1 MPLGNPS
8 SPVTLQ
14 INPKPVDKQSK
25 ANQYQQTNIDKWE
38 KGVKVLPHKAK
49 ILTKSLVRHHIY
61 KKKTI
66 VTIAYVNDFVQGG
79 RVELFSLVAFYRCI
93 LIG

>member
-14 INPKPVDKQSK
+14 INPKPADKQSK

-38 KGVKVLPHKAK
+38 EGVKVLPHKAK
-49 ILTKSLVRHHIY
+49 ILTKSLV
-61 KKKTI
+61 
-66 VTIAYVNDFVQGG
+66 
-79 RVELFSLVAFYRCI
+79 
-93 LIG
+93 